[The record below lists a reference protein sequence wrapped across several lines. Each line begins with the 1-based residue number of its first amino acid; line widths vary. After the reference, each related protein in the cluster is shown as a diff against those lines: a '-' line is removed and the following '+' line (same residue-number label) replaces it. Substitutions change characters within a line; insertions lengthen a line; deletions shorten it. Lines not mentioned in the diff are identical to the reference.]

1 MDNRGER
8 RGEALA
14 DDLGVGRGEE
24 AVVVRS
30 DMVVDDVLVD
40 SGLVW
45 VGVKFCR

>member
-24 AVVVRS
+24 AVLGRS
-30 DMVVDDVLVD
+30 DMVVDDLVD
-40 SGLVW
+40 SEAGT
-45 VGVKFCR
+45 R